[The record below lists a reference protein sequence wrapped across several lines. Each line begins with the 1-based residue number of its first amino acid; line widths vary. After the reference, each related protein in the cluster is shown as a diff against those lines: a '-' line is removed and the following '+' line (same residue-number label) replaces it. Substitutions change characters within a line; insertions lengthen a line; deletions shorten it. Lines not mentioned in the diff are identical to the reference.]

1 MLPTSWLDW
10 ARSATVSG
18 FIVVGECL
26 GSNIRGLGH
35 GFGIATAL
43 PKEET
48 DDGSFPVLVL
58 ARVSLSH
65 KITS

>member
-1 MLPTSWLDW
+1 M
-10 ARSATVSG
+10 SATISG
-18 FIVVGECL
+18 FIVVGQCL

-35 GFGIATAL
+35 GFGIAVTL

-58 ARVSLSH
+58 AWVTVT
-65 KITS
+65 K

>member
-1 MLPTSWLDW
+1 MLPASLLDQ
-10 ARSATVSG
+10 ARSATISG
-18 FIVVGECL
+18 FIVAGQRR
-26 GSNIRGLGH
+26 GSNIRGLEH
-35 GFGIATAL
+35 DFGIAIAL

-58 ARVSLSH
+58 AWVNLPH